1 MREMKVE
8 TKDKLKKKKRNP
20 SIMRI
25 NKFKALVRDD
35 LEAVVIYSI
44 ILVFEE
50 ESVNPASDL
59 EFNLHRLCCVLH

>member
-1 MREMKVE
+1 MKVE
-8 TKDKLKKKKRNP
+8 TKDKLKKKKRKRNP

-35 LEAVVIYSI
+35 LEAVVIYFI

-59 EFNLHRLCCVLH
+59 S

>member
-1 MREMKVE
+1 MKVE
-8 TKDKLKKKKRNP
+8 TKDKLKKRKRNP

-35 LEAVVIYSI
+35 LEAVVIYFI

-59 EFNLHRLCCVLH
+59 SWI

>member
-8 TKDKLKKKKRNP
+8 TKDKLKKRKRNP

-35 LEAVVIYSI
+35 LEAVVIYFI

-59 EFNLHRLCCVLH
+59 S

>member
-1 MREMKVE
+1 MKVE
-8 TKDKLKKKKRNP
+8 TKERLKKKKKRNP

-35 LEAVVIYSI
+35 LEAVVIYFI
-44 ILVFEE
+44 ILVSGEE

-59 EFNLHRLCCVLH
+59 S

>member
-1 MREMKVE
+1 
-8 TKDKLKKKKRNP
+8 
-20 SIMRI
+20 MRI

-35 LEAVVIYSI
+35 LEAVVIYFI

-59 EFNLHRLCCVLH
+59 SWI

>member
-1 MREMKVE
+1 MKVE
-8 TKDKLKKKKRNP
+8 TKDKLKKKKRKRNP

-35 LEAVVIYSI
+35 LEAVVIYFI

-59 EFNLHRLCCVLH
+59 SWI